1 MAQQTTAAT
10 APATWVDLR
19 GKVALVTGA
28 ARGIGQAIA
37 ATLAAAGAKVVA
49 TDVDAQGIRDSAAA
63 NGCQG
68 VVLNVADEAAVD
80 ACIDA
85 VVAQHGGLDILVNT
99 AGVYLGFGGPIADMK
114 TETWRGLMA
123 VNLDGVFYCCRAGAR
138 AMIRRGCGGRI
149 VNVASTQAVTPGVGV
164 SYDSSKAAVVQ
175 MTRTLA
181 LELAQYRI
189 NVNAVAPGATWVQSD
204 QPAPALEPGKLNYV
218 GEPLTDQVMDRI
230 RRIPLGHWGEPQDV
244 AKATLFLASPMSDF
258 ITGIYLPVDGGWL
271 VL

>member
-1 MAQQTTAAT
+1 MAEQSRARTSPAA
-10 APATWVDLR
+10 WVDLG

-37 ATLAAAGAKVVA
+37 ATLSAAGATVVA
-49 TDVDAQGIRDSAAA
+49 TDLDGKSIGESAAA
-63 NGCQG
+63 SGCHPM
-68 VVLNVADEAAVD
+68 VLNVADENAVD
-80 ACIDA
+80 AVIAA
-85 VVAQHGGLDILVNT
+85 VVERHGGLDILVNN

-114 TETWRGLMA
+114 TETWRGLMS

-138 AMIRRGCGGRI
+138 AMIRRGRGGRI

-189 NVNAVAPGATWVQSD
+189 NVNAVAPGATWVQPGD
-204 QPAPALEPGKLNYV
+204 APPLGPETLTFT
-218 GEPLTDQVMDRI
+218 GEPLNDQVLDRI
-230 RRIPLGHWGEPQDV
+230 RRIPLGHWGAPEDV

-258 ITGIYLPVDGGWL
+258 VTGIYLPVDGGWL